1 MVYTGN
7 LKELVYLLGVIC
19 AFVVGRGDPPGQKVD
34 LPMFYGAQ
42 VSVLRGAPLLAPLS
56 SSSLAFSFCP
66 ACLYIILFPSTRS
79 EHSSYVFWYK
89 FTKFLKN
96 LNWNFINIAFNS

>member
-1 MVYTGN
+1 MVYTEN

-19 AFVVGRGDPPGQKVD
+19 ACVVGRGEPHGQKVD
-34 LPMFYGAQ
+34 LPMFFSAQ
-42 VSVLRGAPLLAPLS
+42 VSVLWSTLLPPLL

-66 ACLYIILFPSTRS
+66 SCLYIILFPSTRS

-96 LNWNFINIAFNS
+96 SNWNFINIAFNS